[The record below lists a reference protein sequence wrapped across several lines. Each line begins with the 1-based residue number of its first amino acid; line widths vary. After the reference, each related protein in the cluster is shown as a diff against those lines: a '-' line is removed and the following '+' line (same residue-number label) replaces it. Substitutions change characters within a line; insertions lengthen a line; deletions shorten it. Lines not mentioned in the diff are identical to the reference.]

1 MKIIQSCSLAVKS
14 WKFAIWFYPV
24 IEVKNIFSLLQVWVP
39 GYFIY
44 YLLTTPGSLVERLKL
59 GITPV
64 IQPRADAVIAIE
76 KQKME
81 QAQKTADLDVEMR
94 LVADSSST
102 TDIVKSNHH

>member
-1 MKIIQSCSLAVKS
+1 MKQA
-14 WKFAIWFYPV
+14 A
-24 IEVKNIFSLLQVWVP
+24 LLQFDSSHLLRLNFFFQVWVP

-76 KQKME
+76 KQRME

>member
-1 MKIIQSCSLAVKS
+1 M
-14 WKFAIWFYPV
+14 
-24 IEVKNIFSLLQVWVP
+24 
-39 GYFIY
+39 
-44 YLLTTPGSLVERLKL
+44 
-59 GITPV
+59 